1 MLPVYMA
8 DMRMHVSFVEIRLCT
23 NAEKCY
29 EWDINILTCT
39 FLVQGDNAAG
49 PSMVPAV
56 EEVVDLTGDE
66 QSEGEVHSVSLA
78 SASPESS
85 APVVGTPEQSSGDPV
100 EPMAV
105 GEYQKVLVCI
115 TLY

>member
-29 EWDINILTCT
+29 EWDTNILTFT

-49 PSMVPAV
+49 PSMVPTV

-85 APVVGTPEQSSGDPV
+85 TPVVGTPEQSSGNPV
-100 EPMAV
+100 EPMSV
-105 GEYQKVLVCI
+105 GEYQKVLVCM
-115 TLY
+115 T